1 MLEAII
7 SGDAC
12 DLHVTYSPDADLEG
26 VFEAFC
32 LDTQEAI
39 TINGWMIS
47 EIQPL

>member
-1 MLEAII
+1 MLEAFIY
-7 SGDAC
+7 GDAC
-12 DLHVTYSPDADLEG
+12 DLHVTYSPDADLDG

-47 EIQPL
+47 EIQPI